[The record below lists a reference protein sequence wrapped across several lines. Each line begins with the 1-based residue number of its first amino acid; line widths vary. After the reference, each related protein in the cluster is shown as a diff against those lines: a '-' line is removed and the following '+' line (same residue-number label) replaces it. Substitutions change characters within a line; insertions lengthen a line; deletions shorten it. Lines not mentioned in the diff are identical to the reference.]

1 VKGPPKLATIKINQ
15 IILNILL
22 LLSKPELKKN
32 LREWLR
38 SYIMFAAA
46 NIPEEQIPCANI
58 IIITPSNPHLVRLKA
73 PIITSAIWT
82 TEEYAIT
89 TFISLWTRQKIL
101 KIPPPIN
108 VNENIW
114 HITTLTPVILTR
126 RKIPYPPNFKR
137 TPARII
143 EPDTGASTCALGSQR
158 WTIYIGNFTKKART
172 LISQRN
178 LGVSS
183 LEIILILIVSLQ
195 LTLNKIEISKG
206 KEAKRV

>member
-1 VKGPPKLATIKINQ
+1 
-15 IILNILL
+15 
-22 LLSKPELKKN
+22 
-32 LREWLR
+32 
-38 SYIMFAAA
+38 M
-46 NIPEEQIPCANI
+46 PEEQIPCANM
-58 IIITPSNPHLVRLKA
+58 IIITPSNPHLVILKT
-73 PIITSAIWT
+73 PVITSAIWT

-114 HITTLTPVILTR
+114 HIRTLTPVILIS
-126 RKIPYPPNFKR
+126 RKIPYPPNFRR

-158 WTIYIGNFTKKART
+158 WTMYIGNFTKKART
-172 LISQRN
+172 LIIQRN
-178 LGVSS
+178 LGVSN

-195 LTLNKIEISKG
+195 LTVNKIEISKG
-206 KEAKRV
+206 REAKRV